1 MRRRV
6 RLGTHSHHKVG
17 HYEGDAVLLV
27 GAEAVQFLLE
37 ISAPSALYG
46 EPSGKTKEAVGLKA
60 LPKLLVLYQYFK
72 KKAEARVNITLS
84 SVFSKD
90 CFPTGMIPGYFFYS
104 FLLFLKFFKRCGCAG
119 THTFV
124 P

>member
-1 MRRRV
+1 MRQRV

-17 HYEGDAVLLV
+17 HYEGNAVLLV

-72 KKAEARVNITLS
+72 KKTEARVNITLS
-84 SVFSKD
+84 SVFFQRL
-90 CFPTGMIPGYFFYS
+90 FPDRNDTGL
-104 FLLFLKFFKRCGCAG
+104 FLLLFFA
-119 THTFV
+119 FFEIL
-124 P
+124 